1 MANKFGKT
9 VEEIKKK
16 IHTTRSTYNQIRIKV
31 LEAEARNETYVPLLS
46 WYNHASFLN
55 AVITLRKNRDSL
67 VSNSSS
73 FTGLQSFTAS
83 IKNITSDAEDEEEV
97 EMQYESSSP
106 AKRPRKRPETRTTSI
121 RLKVKADTGEVV
133 LDDDGQPTGEEIY
146 QQSIE
151 EEQIH
156 QEIVQGL
163 PLPEAK
169 QQEEVEDGGEY
180 AEEEYVD
187 HGIEIVQMNQDYSFS
202 RPGQSSSSSNV
213 HSVNT
218 VTTATSSQQ
227 QYQQQAQKPLQRP
240 VQETP
245 VHVPVVEKDEIALF
259 CDLMQNQ
266 LRALPSIQS
275 IKAMCK
281 IQGLVSEARLE
292 ALLKD
297 EGGKL

>member
-1 MANKFGKT
+1 
-9 VEEIKKK
+9 
-16 IHTTRSTYNQIRIKV
+16 
-31 LEAEARNETYVPLLS
+31 
-46 WYNHASFLN
+46 
-55 AVITLRKNRDSL
+55 
-67 VSNSSS
+67 
-73 FTGLQSFTAS
+73 
-83 IKNITSDAEDEEEV
+83 
-97 EMQYESSSP
+97 MQYESSSP

-146 QQSIE
+146 HQNIE
-151 EEQIH
+151 EDQIH
-156 QEIVQGL
+156 QEIVSGL
-163 PLPEAK
+163 PLQETK
-169 QQEEVEDGGEY
+169 QRQEEVDDGGEY

-187 HGIEIVQMNQDYSFS
+187 HGIEIVQLNQDYSFS
-202 RPGQSSSSSNV
+202 RPGQSSSSSSSNV

-218 VTTATSSQQ
+218 VATATSSQQ
-227 QYQQQAQKPLQRP
+227 QQSQKPPQRP

-245 VHVPVVEKDEIALF
+245 VHVPVTTKDEIALF

-297 EGGKL
+297 EEGKL